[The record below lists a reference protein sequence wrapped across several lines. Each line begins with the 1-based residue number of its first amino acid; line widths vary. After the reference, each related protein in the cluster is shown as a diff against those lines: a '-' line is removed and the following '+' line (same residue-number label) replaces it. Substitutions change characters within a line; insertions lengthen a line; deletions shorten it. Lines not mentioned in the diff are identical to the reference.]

1 MCVLG
6 EIMWDAILDAI
17 IDALKIFPILLLCYV
32 LIEILELKTAKSLQ
46 NSRFLKGKFA
56 PLFGAGIGIVP
67 QCGFSVI
74 ATDLYTKKSLSLGTL
89 FAIYIATSDE
99 AIPIML
105 SYPATAKKLWLILLI
120 KFGLA
125 LIVGY
130 VVELICM
137 LSKPKTDYV
146 EKFEY
151 IKDTKNIKTEITNS
165 ECEHDYFLAEIH
177 DEQHH
182 TGCCG
187 HDIEEDDKKFNFWH
201 FIKHPLLHS
210 ARIFG
215 FILAIN
221 IIIGIVIFFITEDRL
236 IAFLNTTI
244 WLQPL
249 LAGLVGL
256 IPNCASSVVISR
268 FYAMGG
274 LTLGACIAGLSANA
288 GLGIMVLLKQNKNRK
303 QTYLIILS
311 LYLISVAVGYIITLI

>member
-6 EIMWDAILDAI
+6 EVMWDAILDAI
-17 IDALKIFPILLLCYV
+17 LDALKIFPILLLCYV
-32 LIEILELKTAKSLQ
+32 LIELLELKTAKSLQ
-46 NSRFLKGKFA
+46 HSRFLKGKFA
-56 PLFGAGIGIVP
+56 PLFGAGVGIVP

-105 SYPATAKKLWLILLI
+105 SYPSTAKKLWIVLLI

-125 LIVGY
+125 LLVGY
-130 VVELICM
+130 VVELIC
-137 LSKPKTDYV
+137 LLAKPKQDYV
-146 EKFEY
+146 EKIDY
-151 IKDTKNIKTEITNS
+151 IKDTQNTKVKIENA
-165 ECEHDYFLAEIH
+165 ECDHDYFVAEIH
-177 DEQHH
+177 DEHH

-187 HDIEEDDKKFNFWH
+187 HDIEDDDTKFNFWH

-210 ARIFG
+210 VRIFG
-215 FILAIN
+215 FVLAIN
-221 IIIGIVIFFITEDRL
+221 IIIGLVVFFITEDRL
-236 IAFLNTTI
+236 ISFLNTTI

-256 IPNCASSVVISR
+256 IPNCASSVVISK

-274 LTLGACIAGLSANA
+274 LTLGACISGLSANA
-288 GLGIMVLLKQNKNRK
+288 GLGVMMLLKQNKNRK

-311 LYLISVAVGYIITLI
+311 LYLISVVAGYIITLF